1 MIMILSYTSF
11 CLIKLISKLIHYV
24 IYTMYIVSAE
34 FYNIIIHNFILKTIF
49 LLILWLR
56 CSFNKA
62 EMITGMTNSSFKEI
76 YEYS

>member
-1 MIMILSYTSF
+1 M
-11 CLIKLISKLIHYV
+11 
-24 IYTMYIVSAE
+24 SAK
-34 FYNIIIHNFILKTIF
+34 FYNIIIHNFIQKTVF
-49 LLILWLR
+49 LLILWFR